1 MSKKLSVISSEL
13 RTFLLFPLALFT
25 GLGDVKVSAHEER
38 LLTTTL
44 SDWLWRSNYSKS
56 FLAWRRRL
64 LYFTSVLFLG
74 TAVLQAYELTQCG
87 LYGSGK
93 GNNDDALTQGDYTTD
108 NNVQADLTYTTF
120 GKVTRWSKTMAPFSS
135 MVFTWIAAW
144 NWTDYIRSRNT
155 LLLGWMVGLVLV
167 VLPNIV
173 PLKWT
178 MESPQEYDV
187 IFSAVASSLGYL
199 PSALAITGG
208 LSLGSEKVF
217 RFGPSPLTG
226 TMIVMSAVFSIV
238 LPFVALSLLLQ
249 FLGTN
254 LAFVG
259 VLFLF
264 SGPALILVSISKFT
278 GTNSFLSQEKERR
291 LVQQI
296 RIILVAKICRLIGFG
311 CLLSWFYLGL
321 LDVENFR
328 NEYFTTVVKLLFNE
342 ADVDSYRTT
351 YWIVEKVIGFL
362 GGMAFQGVLWTD
374 IVVHIARNDDD
385 KLKKLRSDIYKDDN
399 SGGNDV

>member
-1 MSKKLSVISSEL
+1 MSKKLSVICSEL

-74 TAVLQAYELTQCG
+74 TAVIQVYELSQCG
-87 LYGSGK
+87 LYGSGT
-93 GNNDDALTQGDYTTD
+93 GNNDNALDQSAYTT
-108 NNVQADLTYTTF
+108 NNNEHVDSTYTTF
-120 GKVTRWSKTMAPFSS
+120 GKVTMWSKTMAPFSS
-135 MVFTWIAAW
+135 MVFTGFAAW

-178 MESPQEYDV
+178 MDNPQENDV
-187 IFSAVASSLGYL
+187 IFSAIASSLGYL

-217 RFGPSPLTG
+217 AFGPSPLTG
-226 TMIVMSAVFSIV
+226 AMIVMSAVFSIV
-238 LPFVALSLLLQ
+238 LPFIALSLLLQ

-278 GTNSFLSQEKERR
+278 GTNSFLSQKIEQR
-291 LVQQI
+291 LVQRT

-311 CLLSWFYLGL
+311 CLLLWFYLGL
-321 LDVENFR
+321 LNVENFSS
-328 NEYFTTVVKLLFNE
+328 EYFPKVVELLFDRVE
-342 ADVDSYRTT
+342 IDPYLTT
-351 YWIVEKVIGFL
+351 YWLVEKVVGFL

-385 KLKKLRSDIYKDDN
+385 KLKKLRSDIYKGDD